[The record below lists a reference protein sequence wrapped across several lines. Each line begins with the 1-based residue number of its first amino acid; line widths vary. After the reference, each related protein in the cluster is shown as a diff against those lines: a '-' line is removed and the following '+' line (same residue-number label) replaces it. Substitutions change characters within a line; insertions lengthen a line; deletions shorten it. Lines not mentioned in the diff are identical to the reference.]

1 MIIRFLDIIFS
12 IIGLVFSLP
21 VLALV
26 SLWILLDSKG
36 GILYKQVRVGKNNQD
51 FHIIKFRT
59 MRVDA
64 DKRGGLT
71 IGSRDSRITRA
82 GLFLRRYK
90 LDELPQLFNVLRGEM
105 SLVGPRPEIRK
116 YVELYSGEERK
127 VLMVKPGITDWAS
140 IEYIHE
146 NEILG
151 NSADPEQTYIH
162 EVMPAKL
169 RLNQSFIN
177 DPSVARYFE
186 ILGKTIKKVVT
197 GL

>member
-105 SLVGPRPEIRK
+105 SMVGPRPEIRK
-116 YVELYSGEERK
+116 YVDLYSDEEKK

>member
-1 MIIRFLDIIFS
+1 LIIRFLDIIFS

-105 SLVGPRPEIRK
+105 SMVGPRPEIRK
-116 YVELYSGEERK
+116 YVDLYSDEEKK
-127 VLMVKPGITDWAS
+127 VLQVRPGITDWAS

>member
-1 MIIRFLDIIFS
+1 LIIRFLDIIFS

-64 DKRGGLT
+64 DKRGELT

-105 SLVGPRPEIRK
+105 SMVGPRPEIRK
-116 YVELYSGEERK
+116 YVDLYSDEEKK
-127 VLMVKPGITDWAS
+127 VLQVRPGITDWAS

>member
-64 DKRGGLT
+64 DKGGGLT

-90 LDELPQLFNVLRGEM
+90 IDELPQLFNVLRGEM
-105 SLVGPRPEIRK
+105 SMVGPRPEIRK
-116 YVELYSGEERK
+116 YVELYSDQEKK

-197 GL
+197 GP